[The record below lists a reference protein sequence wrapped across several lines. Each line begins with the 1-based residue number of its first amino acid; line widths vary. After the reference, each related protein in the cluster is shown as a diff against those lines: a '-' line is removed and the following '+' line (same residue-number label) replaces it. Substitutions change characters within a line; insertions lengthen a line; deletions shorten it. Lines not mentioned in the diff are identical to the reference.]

1 MTAFSDLPD
10 TDFELEATTGG
21 DGALRVKLAGDLTWD
36 VTDELLTAVR
46 AHLASAAGPGDV
58 HLDCARMTLCD
69 SMGLSTFLALHR
81 DTAAAGVR
89 LFIERRPRHLDRMF
103 VLTGTYEHLTGL
115 AEARA
120 GDGDTSG
127 GEAENPQR
135 PSP

>member
-1 MTAFSDLPD
+1 MTAFPD
-10 TDFELEATTGG
+10 TDFELEATTGE
-21 DGALRVKLAGDLTWD
+21 DGALRVRLSGDLTWD
-36 VTDELLTAVR
+36 TTDELLTAVR
-46 AHLASAAGPGDV
+46 AHLASASVPGDV

-81 DTAAAGVR
+81 DTTAAGVR
-89 LFIERRPRHLDRMF
+89 LSLERRPAHLDRML

-115 AEARA
+115 SEARA
-120 GDGDTSG
+120 GDGDAPG